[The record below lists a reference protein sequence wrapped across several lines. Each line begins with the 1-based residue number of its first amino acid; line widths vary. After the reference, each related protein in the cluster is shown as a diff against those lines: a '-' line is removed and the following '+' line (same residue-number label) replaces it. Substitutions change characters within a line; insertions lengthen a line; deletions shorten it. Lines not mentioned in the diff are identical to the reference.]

1 MPAPFSPEITQ
12 PQNQLVKPAGRTG
25 EVVDE
30 AIGTSLSG
38 QEQSSQAQTSQSL
51 PSSYPPEQNENLP
64 EQIKPKRSSF
74 WQSRWVRTLLIV
86 GLATTIIILGGA
98 IIFALVGGNFSG
110 LSGYVKN
117 IPGWEVLFGRQT
129 KTVQIDDS
137 IVNTPSERASLLA
150 GSSLADFPFERLQP
164 PLRPAGDCHFFT
176 FHICPFEVE
185 AVAASGGDRL
195 PPQLSFSQQPAREG
209 VEVSQQQKQVWAS
222 LLYGA
227 PGELRQDIGGQFGID
242 DYVQFVNQV
251 NQQGL
256 ETWFNP
262 LFIWHYFS
270 GLHNANLLSNLISNR
285 SYLDLN
291 LFFDELEIAHWT
303 FRNQTEPQEPLVKV
317 VQDLNL
323 SVGNKTMIYH
333 ALDYLQAYRQL
344 SFLTSDTTVG
354 ESYQRL
360 LQFWTSRQWVL
371 RQSNQPISPQQFIQN
386 NLQPQLAI
394 CRANNAWICTPAD
407 PNLNLNNFQDVDLD
421 SLPSSQNIEE
431 PPFQLPGQQ
440 PENDTTDLA
449 DDQTNQPS
457 DATDES
463 ALSTQNTQATQT
475 APVNT
480 SFKPTADLLCQPF
493 PSLDQV
499 CPDELLGW

>member
-12 PQNQLVKPAGRTG
+12 PQNKPTEPVGQAK
-25 EVVDE
+25 E
-30 AIGTSLSG
+30 ARGVNVSG
-38 QEQSSQAQTSQSL
+38 QEQSSQAQTSQSQ

-64 EQIKPKRSSF
+64 DQIKPKHSSF
-74 WQSRWVRTLLIV
+74 WQGRWAKILLVV
-86 GLATTIIILGGA
+86 GLTLAIIILGGA

-195 PPQLSFSQQPAREG
+195 PLQLIFSQQPAKEG
-209 VEVSQQQKQVWAS
+209 TEVSQQQKQVWAS

-227 PGELRQDIGGQFGID
+227 PDQLRQDIGDQFGID
-242 DYVQFVNQV
+242 DYVQFVSQV
-251 NQQGL
+251 NQQSL

-262 LFIWHYFS
+262 LFIRHYFS
-270 GLHNANLLSNLISNR
+270 SLHNTNLLGNLISNR
-285 SYLDLN
+285 SYLNLD

-303 FRNQTEPQEPLVKV
+303 FRNQTESREPLIKV
-317 VQDLNL
+317 VQDLNI
-323 SVGNKTMIYH
+323 STGNKTLVYH
-333 ALDYLQAYRQL
+333 ALDYFQAYRQL
-344 SFLTSDTTVG
+344 SFLTSDATVG

-371 RQSNQPISPQQFIQN
+371 RQSDQPLSPQQFIQN

-394 CRANNAWICTPAD
+394 CQANSAWICTPVN
-407 PNLNLNNFQDVDLD
+407 PNLNINTFQDVDLS
-421 SLPSSQNIEE
+421 SLPSSQNLEE
-431 PPFQLPGQQ
+431 LPFQLPGQQ
-440 PENDTTDLA
+440 PESDVADLV
-449 DDQTNQPS
+449 DDQASQLS

-499 CPDELLGW
+499 CPDGLLGW